1 MLFIHSLLSVST
13 SLSFPPSPL
22 SSLGPF
28 PTISFPHALDPCFAI
43 LILLSRFILRL
54 CSFTH
59 FSPTSSVSIPR
70 VFPLRLLPPSHSRGK
85 TRAAAA
91 LRGERG
97 STTSSQEPGGRWC
110 KWLSCRDGRICS
122 ASYRSSCG
130 LRPLTLARHGAEVGR
145 CRRRPRPGETRSPG
159 TVNWSVFSP
168 ILFYPPLSSDK
179 TT

>member
-1 MLFIHSLLSVST
+1 MVKGDSIGHKVDRSPGGGGAIPASCPQTFFFFFHRYLRFLEYCSVHRLLFFFMSPRMLFIHSLLSVST

-91 LRGERG
+91 LRSERG

-110 KWLSCRDGRICS
+110 K
-122 ASYRSSCG
+122 
-130 LRPLTLARHGAEVGR
+130 
-145 CRRRPRPGETRSPG
+145 
-159 TVNWSVFSP
+159 
-168 ILFYPPLSSDK
+168 
-179 TT
+179 